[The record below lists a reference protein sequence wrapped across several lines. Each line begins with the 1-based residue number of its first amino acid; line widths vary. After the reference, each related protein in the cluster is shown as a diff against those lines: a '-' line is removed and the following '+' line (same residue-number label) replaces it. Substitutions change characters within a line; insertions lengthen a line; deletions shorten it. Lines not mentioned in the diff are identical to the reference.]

1 MIQTAP
7 DFTNKISRCPLIPP
21 PRRLA
26 LPDIILRRVVISMKI
41 TNKLKTEWSREENKS
56 RERTV
61 QTIYEFSYVLAFQYE
76 SNKVINKYFDNFLAP
91 SFVGTNIQ
99 APGSFHLWRV
109 GKFFTWKQSSIPSI
123 FYRSYQKDL
132 YQKRW
137 WKEGGK
143 CGREDVYLTVD
154 NHRIWHANIC

>member
-1 MIQTAP
+1 M
-7 DFTNKISRCPLIPP
+7 K
-21 PRRLA
+21 PRR
-26 LPDIILRRVVISMKI
+26 K
-41 TNKLKTEWSREENKS
+41 KS

-91 SFVGTNIQ
+91 SFAGTNIK
-99 APGSFHLWRV
+99 APGSFHLLRV

-132 YQKRW
+132 YQKR
-137 WKEGGK
+137 
-143 CGREDVYLTVD
+143 
-154 NHRIWHANIC
+154 